1 MTLKISENLKDH
13 ALYHSDL
20 NLLLSFYQV
29 QQQQQQQH
37 PHVPVTP
44 ISQLQ
49 PKHNLVYRR
58 GPPVP
63 PPPSAGAGFRGGV
76 QPGTIHLQQA
86 RPVCDHTNCLQRKQS
101 FCYKSQRS
109 RMLSMS
115 LHKLHMARQNH
126 EGCLRR
132 SVLICNMLRYIEDES
147 EKEAFQEQTSVAH
160 QPFGPPSIVAPP
172 LGGSTSS
179 SHVGGKGRRG
189 PNWGGFGP
197 IPAAHPVYKHD
208 VNSLRNF
215 RN

>member
-1 MTLKISENLKDH
+1 M
-13 ALYHSDL
+13 
-20 NLLLSFYQV
+20 
-29 QQQQQQQH
+29 
-37 PHVPVTP
+37 TP

-115 LHKLHMARQNH
+115 LHKLHMARIELVTIFDQIFQLKEMLPN
-126 EGCLRR
+126 LKY
-132 SVLICNMLRYIEDES
+132 LIIEF
-147 EKEAFQEQTSVAH
+147 KNF
-160 QPFGPPSIVAPP
+160 
-172 LGGSTSS
+172 
-179 SHVGGKGRRG
+179 
-189 PNWGGFGP
+189 
-197 IPAAHPVYKHD
+197 YK
-208 VNSLRNF
+208 
-215 RN
+215 